1 MSKLNGQL
9 ASFKNEPTLEKA
21 KAILQKVRNNRVTSP
36 DFCDDIEEDLDEIRA
51 YIAKIEEEKKENV
64 QVENTQLNR
73 RTEKKVMGEL
83 AENYQ
88 TVTAQERLEGMNQL
102 KQLRQRIQQ
111 ITQVR

>member
-36 DFCDDIEEDLDEIRA
+36 DFCDDIEEDLEEVRM
-51 YIAKIEEEKKENV
+51 YIAKMEQEQENV
-64 QVENTQLNR
+64 HVENTQSNR
-73 RTEKKVMGEL
+73 KNQEKVMSEL
-83 AENYQ
+83 VGNYQ
-88 TVTAQERLEGMNQL
+88 TVTPQERQEGMSQL